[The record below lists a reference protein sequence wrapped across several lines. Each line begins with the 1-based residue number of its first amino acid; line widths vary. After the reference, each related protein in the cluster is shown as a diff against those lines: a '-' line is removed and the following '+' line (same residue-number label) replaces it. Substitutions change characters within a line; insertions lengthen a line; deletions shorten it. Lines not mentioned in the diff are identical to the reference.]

1 MKRVG
6 WLFLSIVGVSLLTG
20 CWCNLLGE
28 NVPLRIAE
36 KIRTGPAQRETYH
49 VDPDGTEQVDVTVQ
63 FGGGTLDVQGGSSD
77 LLSAEFVYN
86 LDDLAPEVAY
96 KTSDNQGELV
106 IRQQIDGIRWDPS
119 IEVRNEWQLSFGDRK
134 PLDMNFEIG
143 ASQGT
148 LALGGLQ
155 LTHLRL
161 DAGAADVTV
170 RFDKPNPE
178 RLESMQ
184 VRSGAARID
193 LLYLGNANLDELWF
207 DGGLGAYTFD
217 FRGEWQGPS
226 TVHIQ
231 AGASQVSLLVPR
243 DIGIKVCPGD
253 LRGGDYDGLQQD
265 GDCHVNDLYGHTDIQ
280 LNIDVNLGLGEL
292 QVKQVD

>member
-1 MKRVG
+1 
-6 WLFLSIVGVSLLTG
+6 
-20 CWCNLLGE
+20 
-28 NVPLRIAE
+28 
-36 KIRTGPAQRETYH
+36 
-49 VDPDGTEQVDVTVQ
+49 
-63 FGGGTLDVQGGSSD
+63 VQGGSSD